1 MHPSN
6 PPKSAAHAATLT
18 PYARPPGERLIRL
31 PELLSITG
39 ESRTQCYENIS
50 TGLHPAPR
58 KDGRASLWVMS
69 EVQAYVAQKIA
80 RLPRK
85 G

>member
-1 MHPSN
+1 MHPSK
-6 PPKSAAHAATLT
+6 PPASSQYAEPVT
-18 PYARPPGERLIRL
+18 PPAPPQSERLIRL
-31 PELLSITG
+31 PELLLMTG
-39 ESRTQCYENIS
+39 ESRTSCYSNIAA
-50 TGLHPAPR
+50 GLHPAPL
-58 KDGRASLWVMS
+58 KDGRASLFRLS

>member
-1 MHPSN
+1 MRHSQ
-6 PPKSAAHAATLT
+6 PPEAATHAAPINPQT
-18 PYARPPGERLIRL
+18 YAPGERLIRML
-31 PELLSITG
+31 ELLSTTG
-39 ESRTQCYENIS
+39 ESRTQTYVNIAS
-50 TGLHPAPR
+50 GLHPAPH

-69 EVQAYVAQKIA
+69 EVQQYVAQKIA

>member
-1 MHPSN
+1 MHPSQ
-6 PPKSAAHAATLT
+6 PPESATQAATLT
-18 PYARPPGERLIRL
+18 PNTHASGERLIRL

-39 ESRTQCYENIS
+39 ESRTQCYENIAS
-50 TGLHPAPR
+50 GLHPAPY

>member
-1 MHPSN
+1 MHQTN
-6 PPKSAAHAATLT
+6 PPGTAPHDT
-18 PYARPPGERLIRL
+18 PANPQASTVVERFVRL

>member
-1 MHPSN
+1 MRQSHP
-6 PPKSAAHAATLT
+6 PETATHAATIN
-18 PYARPPGERLIRL
+18 PQAPAPIERFLRL

-39 ESRTQCYENIS
+39 ESRTQCYENIAS
-50 TGLHPAPR
+50 GLHPAPY

-69 EVQAYVAQKIA
+69 QIQRYITQKIA